1 MMNETNLLIICFY
14 IVLLIIMINL
24 YNFQIFDYIKL
35 IYVIITII
43 FSSYGIDY
51 IFEEK
56 SYWNHISNILFK
68 NKIIYKNTNCLNNL
82 NNGYLIISNHVNVT
96 DVVLI
101 RKMIDCYVIGKDSI
115 ISKEYSYLKCVDDIF
130 YNNLKIIPYKRN
142 NAKSGNIV
150 KKKILSKI
158 SNNENVLIFPEGTSQ
173 KNCHNGILP
182 FKKGLFHL
190 AYKYNIKIVPT
201 VIYYTDKNYGLDKET
216 VFSLNDIL
224 NNKNKIYVNFMDP
237 VKPTDFNNVDELID
251 NIYNKMSRIIDKYN
265 IKYLKK

>member
-1 MMNETNLLIICFY
+1 MMSEINILIIHVY
-14 IVLLIIMINL
+14 IVLLIIIKKI
-24 YNFQIFDYIKL
+24 YKCKIFDYIKL
-35 IYVIITII
+35 FYVITTVLIG
-43 FSSYGIDY
+43 SYGKNY
-51 IFEEK
+51 IYKEK
-56 SYWNHISNILFK
+56 SYWNYISNITLK

-82 NNGYLIISNHVNVT
+82 KNGYLIISNHVNIT

-101 RKMIDCYVIGKDSI
+101 RKMIDCYVVGKDSI
-115 ISKEYSYLKCVDDIF
+115 ISKEYSYLQCVDNIF
-130 YNNLKIIPYKRN
+130 FNNLKIIPYKRN

-182 FKKGLFHL
+182 FKKGLFYL

-224 NNKNKIYVNFMDP
+224 NNNNKIYVNFMDP
-237 VKPTDFNNVDELID
+237 IKPSDSTNVDELI
-251 NIYNKMSRIIDKYN
+251 NKIYNKMNGIIDKYN
-265 IKYLKK
+265 IKYSKK